1 MKTIED
7 IKQVKYELLTSGNT
21 LRGYSNIEDY
31 ENVKRLEKIVNELE
45 NKLNNFKIDD
55 DLKDAYIISEFDKIV
70 EDIDE
75 DELNELINNDDDDCN
90 YYNDCNMSCIYDFLY
105 NLFDDSQTVNEIDD
119 TICLLFGY
127 YSYSRL
133 VELDGQIY
141 VILD

>member
-7 IKQVKYELLTSGNT
+7 IKQVKYELLTNNNA
-21 LRGYSNIEDY
+21 LRGYSNITDY
-31 ENVKRLEKIVNELE
+31 ENIKRLETIIDELE

-55 DLKDAYIISEFDKIV
+55 DLKDAYIISEFNKIV

-75 DELNELINNDDDDCN
+75 DELNELINDSDNN
-90 YYNDCNMSCIYDFLY
+90 YYNDCNIHCIYDFLY
-105 NLFDDSQTVNEIDD
+105 NLFDESHTINEIDE

-141 VILD
+141 VILIS